1 MLSLPENKSDKGGCL
16 RFLNL
21 GNLPFSPQRMFWVCD
36 VPAGEYRGG
45 HGHLRDKQQLFCIKG
60 KIIVNL
66 YSKSGFESFALNE
79 GDSCFMDSMVWAEQ
93 LYITGEDILLVLCS
107 EQFDKQDYFY
117 DKKEVYNENV
127 LHGSGL

>member
-21 GNLPFSPQRMFWVCD
+21 DNLPFSPQRMFWVCD

-45 HGHLRDKQQLFCIKG
+45 HGHLKDKQQLFCIKG

-93 LYITGEDILLVLCS
+93 LYITGDDILLVLCS

-117 DKKEVYNENV
+117 DKREVYNENV